1 MSPPYDQT
9 LITNLSLTTFG
20 DTVTTSSYGVLMPR
34 FTCFTSVICSILI
47 IYLILRSP
55 TRLSSSYHRIMFGM
69 SISDVLSSTAM
80 GLTTL
85 PMPRDD
91 PVVNSY
97 GFNGTRLGNFGTC
110 TAQGFIWVLGSYA
123 VFGYNFFLFV
133 YYFCSIGLLL
143 RKRLIERCIE
153 PLLHLTVL
161 SVSLTTA
168 IFTLVTE
175 NYNPSIYFPWCASC
189 KLIE

>member
-1 MSPPYDQT
+1 MMAPTYDKN
-9 LITNLSLTTFG
+9 LITNLSPTSFVDEGSTI
-20 DTVTTSSYGVLMPR
+20 TTSSYGVLMPR

-69 SISDVLSSTAM
+69 SISDVLSSTTM

-123 VFGYNFFLFV
+123 VFGYNFFYL
-133 YYFCSIGLLL
+133 
-143 RKRLIERCIE
+143 CI
-153 PLLHLTVL
+153 T
-161 SVSLTTA
+161 
-168 IFTLVTE
+168 F
-175 NYNPSIYFPWCASC
+175 FQ
-189 KLIE
+189 